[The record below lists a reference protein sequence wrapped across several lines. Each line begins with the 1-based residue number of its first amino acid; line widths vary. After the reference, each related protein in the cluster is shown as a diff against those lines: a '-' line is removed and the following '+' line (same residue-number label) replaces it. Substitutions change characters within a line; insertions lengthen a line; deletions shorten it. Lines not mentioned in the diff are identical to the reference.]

1 MMKKKYLGLLL
12 FLALFLFGCSPSE
25 FGTALAEEIVKTDG
39 TADVDGVIAE
49 YAGKVLNGQAAT
61 KEELDTAEEDR
72 RTPDAEEIPE
82 SSFIYSQD
90 KLEVHFIDVGQG
102 DSTLLLCDGE
112 AMLIDAGDNDKGT
125 LVQNYIFKQ
134 GVGSLKYVVGTHPD
148 ADHYGGLDVIIT
160 KFDCGDILLPSYERD
175 TATCRDVYNA
185 ITYKGYTVMNPEV
198 GTVLSLGGAKITVL
212 APIHYDYG
220 DEVNN
225 YSIVLLVE
233 HGNNSFLF
241 TGDAEKE
248 AEADMVRMGMLTDI
262 DVYKAGHHGSSS
274 SSSSAL
280 LDIIQP
286 EYAVI
291 SCGEDNEYGHPH
303 ASVLN
308 RLRKMGVQVFR
319 TDEQGSIVVYSDG
332 EEITFNC
339 SPSETWKAGE
349 YVKNE

>member
-1 MMKKKYLGLLL
+1 MRRWCSVSIL
-12 FLALFLFGCSPSE
+12 FLALFMCGCSPTE
-25 FGTALAEEIVKTDG
+25 FGTALGQEIR
-39 TADVDGVIAE
+39 E
-49 YAGKVLNGQAAT
+49 YATDAFNGSTQTENT
-61 KEELDTAEEDR
+61 KSEQKTEEAFQKED
-72 RTPDAEEIPE
+72 IPE
-82 SSFIYSQD
+82 SSFVYSQD
-90 KLEVHFIDVGQG
+90 KLEVHYIDVGQG
-102 DSTLLLCDGE
+102 DATLLLCDGE

-175 TATCRDVYNA
+175 TATCRDVYQA
-185 ITYKGYTVMNPEV
+185 ITYKGYAVMHPDV
-198 GTVLSLGGAKITVL
+198 GTVLSLGGAKITIL
-212 APIHYDYG
+212 APVQYNYG
-220 DEVNN
+220 DEINN
-225 YSIVLLVE
+225 YSISLLVE
-233 HGNNSFLF
+233 HGNNKFLF

-248 AEADMVRMGMLTDI
+248 AEADMVSTGMLTDV

-274 SSSSAL
+274 SSSSAF
-280 LDIIQP
+280 LDIVQP

-308 RLRKMGVQVFR
+308 RLREMGVQVFR
-319 TDEQGSIVVYSDG
+319 TDEQGSIVAYSDG
-332 EEITFNC
+332 VEITFNC